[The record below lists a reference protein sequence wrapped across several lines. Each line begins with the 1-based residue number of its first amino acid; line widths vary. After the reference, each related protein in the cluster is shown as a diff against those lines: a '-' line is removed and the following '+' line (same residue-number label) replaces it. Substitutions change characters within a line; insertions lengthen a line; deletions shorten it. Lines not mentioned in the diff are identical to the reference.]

1 MATWDSI
8 MEKKAAIGMIGAVKR
23 KTLDMEMTRVTGLL
37 IATDIGIG
45 VRISMARIDTRKA
58 TVLAGGS
65 SARTGRRQQYLRKHP
80 KHGKNGLLSSFRPR
94 LHG

>member
-1 MATWDSI
+1 MM
-8 MEKKAAIGMIGAVKR
+8 MEKKAAIGVLGAVTR
-23 KTLDMEMTRVTGLL
+23 KTLEMEMTRVTGLL